1 MLMEDQ
7 DRLAYAQHTMV
18 KAIAESGDICAVI
31 DFKGDSYILKAT
43 LTPFIEGKPYQD
55 RDWLVEQY
63 TKKEMTMAELA
74 TLCGC
79 TAATINQWLVRYQI
93 PTRSRGRR

>member
-1 MLMEDQ
+1 MFMQELHSE
-7 DRLAYAQHTMV
+7 LAEEITTN
-18 KAIAESGDICAVI
+18 GDICAVI
-31 DFKGDSYILKAT
+31 DFKGDSYILKAA

>member
-1 MLMEDQ
+1 MVMEEHHNYG
-7 DRLAYAQHTMV
+7 YAENVVVQTVRDSGNICNEIELDGQH
-18 KAIAESGDICAVI
+18 
-31 DFKGDSYILKAT
+31 YIFKAT
-43 LTPFIEGKPYQD
+43 LTPFIKGKPYQD
-55 RDWLVEQY
+55 RDWLVEYY

-74 TLCGC
+74 NLCGC